1 MDTVISWGSSEA
13 NQYGE
18 KHLESE
24 ESESDNRE
32 KQNDLKGVDKQLAW
46 TLISQRNC
54 ETFRASGNTKW

>member
-32 KQNDLKGVDKQLAW
+32 KQNDLKGVDKQLA
-46 TLISQRNC
+46 
-54 ETFRASGNTKW
+54 